1 MEQLIVVKTLEQLRE
16 LEKYIEE
23 GPEYV
28 AFDTETTGVEKESQI
43 IGFSLC
49 ADIEIAYYVVLS
61 YWSPEEKRL
70 IDCETR
76 MEVKNFISKLVGKNL
91 IMQNSPFDCAMV
103 LNNFGIDLMP
113 SVHTDTMIMG
123 HLLNENRSNG
133 LKERGVELFGEDAR
147 REQEL
152 MKASVYKNGGV
163 LTKDLY
169 ELYKADVDLMAHYGA
184 KDAILTMK
192 LFQCDIPQL
201 FDEGLDKFFYE
212 DESMPLLKGPTYQ
225 MNNTGLRVDPE
236 KLQKLRCSLEAD
248 CLDAKAFIYK
258 EIAPLIADK
267 YPGKSKATTFN
278 IGSSK
283 QLAWLVFVEMGEPF
297 NTLTK
302 SGKELCKAM
311 DLKIP
316 YTVGAKREFLQILK
330 ENKDRVYAPSCY
342 NYKTKKTSRPKKVGD
357 AWNYLSC
364 GAPTLSKLAPKY
376 KWIKRFLE
384 YAKNLK
390 LLNTY
395 VEGIQAKMKYNV
407 IRPSF
412 LQHGTTSGRY
422 SSKRPNFQNLPR
434 DDKRIKACIVSRP
447 GNVFVGADY
456 SQLEPRVF
464 AAHSGDERLLKCF
477 KDKEDFYSV
486 VGAEIFDKYDCS
498 LKKGD
503 KDFFGDKYPRERQ
516 QAKVIALA
524 APYGQTPAKLA
535 PSLDVTMDKAQE
547 IINNYFEKWPKVKKM
562 QYNAHNQVKM
572 HGIVYNK
579 FGRPRRIPKALELP
593 AIYGKAKHEALPYEA
608 RTLLNL
614 AVNHEIQSTGASIVN
629 RAAIRLCEEIKKI
642 DPYARLVLQ
651 VHDSLIVECKEE
663 YGEAIAKVMQEC
675 MENTVF
681 LEGVDLVAEPKIGRD
696 LSEV

>member
-1 MEQLIVVKTLEQLRE
+1 MEQLIVVKTPEQLQE
-16 LEKYIEE
+16 LTKYIEDK
-23 GPEYV
+23 EYIAYDV
-28 AFDTETTGVEKESQI
+28 ETTGTNKESQI
-43 IGFSLC
+43 IGFSVC
-49 ADIEIAYYVVLS
+49 ADIEVAYYVVLS
-61 YWSPEEKRL
+61 YWSPEEKKL
-70 IDCETR
+70 IDLET
-76 MEVKNFISKLVGKNL
+76 KKSIDKFIAKLVGKHL
-91 IMQNSPFDCAMV
+91 IMQNAPFDCAMT

-113 SVHTDTMIMG
+113 SVHTDTMILG

-147 REQEL
+147 KEQAL
-152 MKASVYKNGGV
+152 MKESVYKNGGV

-192 LFQCDIPQL
+192 LFQCDVPTL
-201 FDEGLDKFFYE
+201 FDENLDKFFYE

-236 KLQKLRCSLEAD
+236 KLQKLKCSLEAD
-248 CLDAKAFIYK
+248 CLDAKAFIHK
-258 EIAPLIADK
+258 EIAPLIANK
-267 YPGKSKATTFN
+267 YPGTSKATTFN

-283 QLAWLVFVEMGEPF
+283 QLAWLVFINMGEPF

-316 YTVGAKREFLQILK
+316 YTLAAKREFLQILK
-330 ENKDRVYAPSCY
+330 ENKDRVYAPECH
-342 NYKTKKTSRPKKVGD
+342 NYKTGKTSRPKKVGD

-395 VEGIQAKMKYNV
+395 VEGIQTKMKYNV

-434 DDKRIKACIVSRP
+434 DDKRIKACIVARP

-464 AAHSGDERLLKCF
+464 ASHSSDERLLKCF
-477 KDKEDFYSV
+477 KDGEDFYSV
-486 VGAEIFDKYDCS
+486 VGAEIFEKYDCS

-503 KDFFGDKYPRERQ
+503 KNFFGDKYPRERQ

-547 IINNYFEKWPKVKKM
+547 IINNYFEKWPKVKAM
-562 QYNAHNQVKM
+562 QLRAHTKVKDLGVVHNM
-572 HGIVYNK
+572 
-579 FGRPRRIPKALELP
+579 FGRPRRIPKALELKE
-593 AIYGKAKHEALPYEA
+593 IYGSAKHEALPYEA

-614 AVNHEIQSTGASIVN
+614 AVNHEIQSSGASIVN
-629 RAAIRLCEEIKKI
+629 RAAIRLCEEIKKVEST
-642 DPYARLVLQ
+642 ARLVLQ

-663 YGEAIAKVMQEC
+663 NGEAIARVMQDC
-675 MENTVF
+675 MENTVA
-681 LEGVDLVAEPKIGRD
+681 LKGIDLVAEPKIGKD
-696 LSEV
+696 LSLV

>member
-1 MEQLIVVKTLEQLRE
+1 MEQLIVVKTIEQLNE
-16 LEKYIEE
+16 LTKYIEDK
-23 GPEYV
+23 EYV
-28 AFDTETTGVEKESQI
+28 AFDTETTGTDREAQI
-43 IGFSLC
+43 IGFSIC
-49 ADIEIAYYVVLS
+49 ADVEVAYYVALS
-61 YWSPEEKRL
+61 YWDTQQAASV
-70 IDCETR
+70 DYETKAEAGR
-76 MEVKNFISKLVGKNL
+76 FINGLVAHL
-91 IMQNSPFDCAMV
+91 LVMQNAPFDCAMV

-113 SVHTDTMIMG
+113 SVHTDTLVLG

-147 REQEL
+147 KEQAL
-152 MKASVYKNGGV
+152 MKESVYKNGGV

-184 KDAILTMK
+184 KDAILTLK
-192 LFQCDIPQL
+192 LFYCDIPRL
-201 FDEGLDKFFYE
+201 YEEKLDKFFYE
-212 DESMPLLKGPTYQ
+212 DESMPLLRGPTYQ

-236 KLQKLRCSLEAD
+236 RLQKLKCSLEAE

-258 EIAPLIADK
+258 EIAPLISDK
-267 YPGKSKATTFN
+267 YPGTSKATTFN

-283 QLAWLVFVEMGEPF
+283 QLAWLVFIKIGEPF
-297 NTLTK
+297 STLTD
-302 SGKELCKAM
+302 SGKELCSA
-311 DLKIP
+311 LGLRLP
-316 YTVGAKREFLQILK
+316 YSLAAKREFIQLIK
-330 ENKDRVYAPSCY
+330 ENKDRVYAPECY
-342 NYKTKKTSRPKKVGD
+342 DHKTGKTSRPKKVGD

-364 GAPTLSKLAPKY
+364 GAPALSKLAPKY

-395 VEGIQAKMKYNV
+395 VEGIQGKMKYNV

-434 DDKRIKACIVSRP
+434 DDKRVKACIVARP

-486 VGAEIFDKYDCS
+486 VGAEIFEKYDCS

-503 KDFFGDKYPRERQ
+503 KNFFGDKYPKERQ

-535 PSLDVTMDKAQE
+535 PSLDVTMDKAEE
-547 IINNYFEKWPKVKKM
+547 IIKNYFEKWPKVKQM
-562 QYNAHNQVKM
+562 QLNAHSKVKTEGVVHNM
-572 HGIVYNK
+572 
-579 FGRPRRIPKALELP
+579 FGRPRRIPKALELEE
-593 AIYGKAKHEALPYEA
+593 IYGKTKHEGLPYEA

-614 AVNHEIQSTGASIVN
+614 SVNHEIQSSGASIVN
-629 RAAIRLCEEIKKI
+629 RAAIRLCEEIKKV
-642 DPYARLVLQ
+642 DATARLVLQ
-651 VHDSLIVECKEE
+651 VHDSLIVECREE
-663 YGEAIAKVMQEC
+663 HGEAIAKVMQDC

-681 LEGVDLVAEPKIGRD
+681 LKGVDLVAEPKIGKD
-696 LSEV
+696 LSQV